1 MGGAS
6 GNVNRAALCGRRRW
20 RPLLAVVL
28 TVALA
33 SFVPSISA
41 ARVGAARQ
49 SIRAQVN
56 QVARAYHRAVARR
69 DLNAVMAL
77 YAPNSHLVASGVPP
91 VHGRAAI
98 RRFLAGPAG
107 FKAGW
112 CGFTFTPSAVSASG
126 SLVAAFG
133 HYVSSICVRGRVIPE
148 PKKWVVLLFTH
159 RPGGGLQIAWDIFVL

>member
-6 GNVNRAALCGRRRW
+6 GNMNRAALGGRRRW
-20 RPLLAVVL
+20 RPLFAVVL
-28 TVALA
+28 TATLA
-33 SFVPSISA
+33 GFVPSIGA
-41 ARVGAARQ
+41 AHVGAARQ

-56 QVARAYHRAVARR
+56 QVDSAYHRAVARR

-77 YAPNSHLVASGVPP
+77 YAPNANLVASGAPP

-98 RRFLAGPAG
+98 RRFLAPV
-107 FKAGW
+107 FTAGW

-133 HYVSSICVRGRVIPE
+133 HYVSLNCVRGRVFPD
-148 PKKWVVLLFTH
+148 PKKVAVLLFTH
-159 RPGGGLQIAWDIFVL
+159 RPGGGLQIAYDIFIS